1 MKCEIEN
8 VNSFVQFQI
17 NEKQM
22 QKMRIKTNQNQNFIS
37 KMDDYKISK

>member
-1 MKCEIEN
+1 MKCEIEY

-22 QKMRIKTNQNQNFIS
+22 QKNEDQNES
-37 KMDDYKISK
+37 KSKFHLKNR

>member
-1 MKCEIEN
+1 MQCEIEY

-22 QKMRIKTNQNQNFIS
+22 QKNEDQNES
-37 KMDDYKISK
+37 KSKISSQK